1 MNEIFLPI
9 LEMRNSSVRQKA
21 VLLNVFSRL
30 CLDPQALVE
39 IYINYDCDRTS
50 LDNVYERLVNIISRI
65 GITQYTT
72 TTPAYT
78 GKEGKDGKDL
88 DSSAAST
95 ASWTAAMPYLPAIPS
110 SSSSSTSLSS
120 SSGPSSS
127 VHTDLIIPSIAPS
140 LITSSMSIE
149 TQLKRQSLECLVSV
163 LRSLVAWAGRPINSV
178 PNGSLS
184 QSASLSNANFVEP
197 SSVSVPV
204 GTAGRSSDDEGE
216 RSFEAAGNTNGIAAD
231 GSVESFDDPGRFET
245 AKMRKTTLLEGIRKF
260 NFKPKRG
267 IHFLTETGFIRSRQ
281 PKDIAAFLLHADGLN
296 KAMIGE
302 YLGEG

>member
-39 IYINYDCDRTS
+39 FYINYDCDRTS

-65 GITQYTT
+65 GTSQYTT
-72 TTPAYT
+72 VTVANV
-78 GKEGKDGKDL
+78 GKDGKESKDL
-88 DSSAAST
+88 DSSAAGT
-95 ASWTAAMPYLPAIPS
+95 ASWSAAMPYLPPISS

-120 SSGPSSS
+120 SFGPGSAA
-127 VHTDLIIPSIAPS
+127 HADLIIPAMTPS
-140 LITSSMSIE
+140 LIIPTLPIE
-149 TQLKRQSLECLVSV
+149 TQLKRQSLECLVSL
-163 LRSLVAWAGRPINSV
+163 LRSLVAWASRPTGGVSNGAIHQM
-178 PNGSLS
+178 PN
-184 QSASLSNANFVEP
+184 LSNSELTELGTDSP
-197 SSVSVPV
+197 SN
-204 GTAGRSSDDEGE
+204 GATGRNSEDDAD
-216 RSFEAAGNTNGIAAD
+216 RSFEAATVSDSVGING
-231 GSVESFDDPGRFET
+231 SLTSFDDPGRFET

-267 IHFLTETGFIRSRQ
+267 IQFLVETGFIRSRQ
-281 PKDIAAFLLHADGLN
+281 PKDIAIFLLHADGLN
-296 KAMIGE
+296 KGMIGE